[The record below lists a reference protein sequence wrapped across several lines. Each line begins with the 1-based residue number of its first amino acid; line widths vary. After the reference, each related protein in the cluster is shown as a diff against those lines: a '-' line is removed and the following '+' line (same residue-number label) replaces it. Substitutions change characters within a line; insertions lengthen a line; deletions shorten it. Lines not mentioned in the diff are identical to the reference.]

1 MLLHLRE
8 QATFIFV
15 PTARTDGKCRSGA
28 AAPLAGAALLNRKE
42 VDAMTDME
50 LLAMPKVGP
59 EQAARYLQNGTSAQE
74 IRVKAQNGIC
84 PFCKAEKGSGRYRY
98 RVLVNALIKYKAGE
112 M

>member
-1 MLLHLRE
+1 
-8 QATFIFV
+8 
-15 PTARTDGKCRSGA
+15 
-28 AAPLAGAALLNRKE
+28 
-42 VDAMTDME
+42 MTDME